1 MDGQPRQAQNFD
13 GLLAA
18 WLNTLDTEE
27 LNKRFYR
34 ELFNW
39 FECAKTQAK
48 FPSTG
53 AKVLTPEEH
62 IIRLITRM
70 LFVWFVKEKGLI
82 HDDLF
87 NETRI
92 RPLLRDYHR
101 DSGDSYYRAVLQ
113 NLFFATLNSEIDMA
127 WFQQPVPIRAPR
139 FLPLSLQERNERSR
153 QPAAPVQANPVHQR
167 RAVRLP

>member
-1 MDGQPRQAQNFD
+1 MDSHDKPRNFD

-34 ELFNW
+34 ELFTW

-53 AKVLTPEEH
+53 AKVLSAEEH

-87 NETRI
+87 NETRV
-92 RPLLRDYHR
+92 RPLLHDYDR
-101 DSGDSYYRAVLQ
+101 DSGDSYYRTVLQ
-113 NLFFATLNSEIDMA
+113 NLFFATLNSEIGWRGFSSQSQSA
-127 WFQQPVPIRAPR
+127 HLRL
-139 FLPLSLQERNERSR
+139 LPLSLQERNERSR